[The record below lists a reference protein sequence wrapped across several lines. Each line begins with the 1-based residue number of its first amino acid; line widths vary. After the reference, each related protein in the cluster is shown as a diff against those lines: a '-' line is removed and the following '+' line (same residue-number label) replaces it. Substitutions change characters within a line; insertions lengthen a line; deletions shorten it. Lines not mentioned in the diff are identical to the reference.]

1 MEENSRNVGI
11 LKVDVLQI
19 EKEYTK
25 LFALNYYDL
34 YYRLLQ
40 STPKAISIMITKE
53 LFKKY
58 WVDEGANEKIRQSIM
73 LEEYAINKLTYD
85 ELIQHITLKMYR
97 TQNSKIQR

>member
-34 YYRLLQ
+34 
-40 STPKAISIMITKE
+40 
-53 LFKKY
+53 
-58 WVDEGANEKIRQSIM
+58 
-73 LEEYAINKLTYD
+73 
-85 ELIQHITLKMYR
+85 
-97 TQNSKIQR
+97 